1 VAESAPVAFGRYLR
15 VLRERRQL
23 SLDRVARL
31 SETSARP
38 IDKGTLSRFER
49 GQQRLALSTVIPISH
64 IYSVPVEVLVER
76 LELDTELEHLG
87 APDTD
92 GKSPAELRRMGSK
105 ALMRRNR
112 RWDAF
117 ACFRDAFHR
126 LELEGADESGEA
138 PERQAAVAQ
147 LNLAS
152 VVRSLGKNR
161 LALHELTDLERS
173 GRIGARLNA
182 IVLDRISHCHRCR
195 GDMDLAERYADAA
208 IAEARE
214 FGEGRILSVAQFA
227 RGIVAID
234 QADHE
239 QGVTY
244 LQRAFR
250 SNRDAEGEGLALLS
264 NPGFEANTL
273 LHLAEAY
280 SCSGSYEKAGYAARS
295 AKRLSTRAGL
305 PGAQAYS
312 ELALGELDERAGRHE
327 RAIQRWRH
335 SAKLADS
342 MHNRRLGFSAEFY
355 VFRQALHRGN
365 QALARASRRRLERLA
380 PWVPEHFPLLG
391 EFRELIPARKP
402 VVPSM
407 GAPVPT
413 RVPGPSGNGGERLA
427 R

>member
-1 VAESAPVAFGRYLR
+1 VAESASVAFGRYLR

-23 SLDRVARL
+23 SLDRVAKL
-31 SETSARP
+31 SQTSVRP

-76 LELDTELEHLG
+76 LELDTELEHLET
-87 APDTD
+87 PDTE
-92 GKSPAELRRMGSK
+92 GKSPAELRRMGSE
-105 ALMRRNR
+105 ALLRRNR

-117 ACFRDAFHR
+117 ACFRDAYHR
-126 LELEGADESGEA
+126 LELDGADASDDA
-138 PERQAAVAQ
+138 TERQTAVSQ

-173 GRIGARLNA
+173 GRIGARMNA
-182 IVLDRISHCHRCR
+182 IVLDRISHCHRCL
-195 GDMDLAERYADAA
+195 GAMDLAERYSDAA
-208 IAEARE
+208 IAEARQ
-214 FGEGRILSVAQFA
+214 FAEGRILSVAQFT

-234 QADHE
+234 QADYE
-239 QGVTY
+239 QGVRY
-244 LQRAFR
+244 LHQAFR
-250 SNRDAEGEGLALLS
+250 SNRDVAGDGLALVS

-280 SCSGSYEKAGYAARS
+280 VHSGSYEKAGHAARS
-295 AKRLSTRAGL
+295 AKRLSARAGL

-312 ELALGELDERAGRHE
+312 ELALGELDERVGRHE
-327 RAIQRWRH
+327 RAVQRWRR
-335 SAKLADS
+335 SAQLAVS

-391 EFRELIPARKP
+391 EFHELVPARTP
-402 VVPSM
+402 VVSSV
-407 GAPVPT
+407 GALART
-413 RVPGPSGNGGERLA
+413 RVSGPNGNGRERLA
-427 R
+427 P

>member
-1 VAESAPVAFGRYLR
+1 MAESAAVAFGRYLR
-15 VLRERRQL
+15 VLRERCQF

-92 GKSPAELRRMGSK
+92 GKTPAELRRMGSE

-126 LELEGADESGEA
+126 LELDGGEASDDA
-138 PERQAAVAQ
+138 PERRAAVAQ

-161 LALHELTDLERS
+161 LALHELTDLEQS
-173 GRIGARLNA
+173 GRIGARMNA

-195 GDMDLAERYADAA
+195 GDMDLAERYAEAA

-214 FGEGRILSVAQFA
+214 YGEWRILSVAQFA

-234 QADHE
+234 QADHALA
-239 QGVTY
+239 VTY
-244 LQRAFR
+244 LRQAFR
-250 SNRDAEGEGLALLS
+250 SNRDAVGEGLALLS
-264 NPGFEANTL
+264 DPGFGANTL

-280 SCSGSYEKAGYAARS
+280 VRSGSYEKAGYAART
-295 AKRLSTRAGL
+295 AKRLSARAGL
-305 PGAQAYS
+305 PGTQAYS

-327 RAIQRWRH
+327 RAIQRWRC
-335 SAKLADS
+335 SARLADS

-391 EFRELIPARKP
+391 EFREL
-402 VVPSM
+402 VPSRIPVIPSS
-407 GAPVPT
+407 GALAYA
-413 RVPGPSGNGGERLA
+413 RVPGPNGNGGERLA